1 MSTASKL
8 PSTVAPWAEIVPNAP
23 PQMTVAELLAYPGE
37 DGYRYEVVD
46 GVLVR
51 MAGSK
56 PRALFIADRLYRR
69 LGDYVED
76 HDLGRTTGADGVYD
90 FEHTGQPNTGLLP
103 DIGFL
108 RAKLVSQLDLDAVI
122 PFAPDLAVEIASDNQ
137 YRPAM
142 NIKARRYLA
151 AGTRLIWIIYPR
163 WQQIDVWHPGDV
175 EPTMTLGVDDTLDG
189 EDVVL
194 GFTYPAARLFI

>member
-1 MSTASKL
+1 MAAMRAL
-8 PSTVAPWAEIVPNAP
+8 PPEPIAPWAEVVPGVGP
-23 PQMTVAELLAYPGE
+23 MTVEDLLAWPD
-37 DGYRYEVVD
+37 DGCRYEVVE

-76 HDLGRTTGADGVYD
+76 HDLGATTGADGVYD

-103 DIGFL
+103 DIGFI
-108 RAKLVSQLDLDAVI
+108 RAALLPQLDLDKVI

-142 NIKARRYLA
+142 NIKVGRYLK
-151 AGTRLIWIIYPR
+151 AGTRLVWIIYPR
-163 WQQIDVWHPGDV
+163 WQQVDVWQPGDTA
-175 EPTMTLGVDDTLDG
+175 PTTLTGGNTLDG
-189 EDVVL
+189 KDVVP
-194 GFTYPAARLFI
+194 GFSYPVARLFV